1 MTQSQGVSRIHERVF
16 EDRLRYTDE
25 LIKMGADIR
34 VEKFAESRYG
44 TKADIIGPTPL
55 RGADVRALDIRAGAG
70 MVLAGL
76 VAAGRTTVSDVHHL
90 DRGYEGLVP
99 KLRGLGAQIKES
111 GYGMPA
117 DDPSA

>member
-1 MTQSQGVSRIHERVF
+1 
-16 EDRLRYTDE
+16 
-25 LIKMGADIR
+25 
-34 VEKFAESRYG
+34 
-44 TKADIIGPTPL
+44 
-55 RGADVRALDIRAGAG
+55 